1 MTKSTASCG
10 VICVFIIC
18 LKFYIQIKRY
28 NCHCSLIRAAWG
40 LSVEYIAKKNK
51 FTVVKS
57 GQKLCFTLGSYFYS
71 VCIVMLYMLAHFV
84 VLQNPLGTL
93 AGVHVSINTENK
105 LMVIAI
111 SH

>member
-1 MTKSTASCG
+1 MYSGEIWAE
-10 VICVFIIC
+10 VVLYIRVLLLFC
-18 LKFYIQIKRY
+18 L
-28 NCHCSLIRAAWG
+28 
-40 LSVEYIAKKNK
+40 
-51 FTVVKS
+51 
-57 GQKLCFTLGSYFYS
+57 YF
-71 VCIVMLYMLAHFV
+71 MLYIVLLAHFV